1 MDAAAKSATSVQ
13 EVPSYFYVLARAD
26 SGGGAPPKA
35 KAEVVV
41 PFPPSVIL
49 NVFKSL
55 TSVQVD
61 PFHFSVI
68 ATAVPVVP
76 PKHKAAVL
84 VPAPAFQNL
93 SVVRP
98 PVAVQDVPFQV

>member
-1 MDAAAKSATSVQ
+1 MEGPS
-13 EVPSYFYVLARAD
+13 EGGVPAI
-26 SGGGAPPKA
+26 A

-41 PFPPSVIL
+41 PAPPPPHRA
-49 NVFKSL
+49 VFKSL

-61 PFHFSVI
+61 PFQISVM
-68 ATAVPVVP
+68 AVAGGTSP

-93 SVVRP
+93 SVSRP
-98 PVAVQDVPFQV
+98 VSAAQDVPFQV